1 MKIFYREIG
10 SKPEYQRLIERTGG
24 WERKTMRMYHRFIR
38 SKRVFIK
45 NEFRAREHWI
55 WGQTA
60 QDRSVAVPQMRCLDL
75 DNLLNLSVLTYKS
88 GKIIEPLHRS
98 RYED

>member
-1 MKIFYREIG
+1 MLLFLGKVDEVPQSVG
-10 SKPEYQRLIERTGG
+10 SVL
-24 WERKTMRMYHRFIR
+24 WAVRFIDR

-60 QDRSVAVPQMRCLDL
+60 QDRSVAVPQTRCLDL